1 MTHFTAVFR
10 SLLRYLAPIALIL
23 AAFAGIRAQ
32 TVVDKTVATVSDG
45 VRTEVILYSEIL
57 WQLALQPRSSIV
69 DPSKEDL
76 NTALESLINQQ
87 LFALEALRL
96 PRTKPTDEEIQA
108 EIRTIL
114 ARFSS
119 TAAFEERLRAVGF
132 SSVRDDDFVDL
143 ITKRVAIDN
152 FIDFRFRSFV
162 VVNPDEVQKYYNDTF
177 VPDFR
182 RRQPGVVIPSLE
194 SQRTSIHALLVEEK
208 VAARIES
215 FLDDRKRQAEIV
227 ILSEP

>member
-1 MTHFTAVFR
+1 MTYFKAVFR
-10 SLLRYLAPIALIL
+10 STVQFAAPFVIIL
-23 AAFAGIRAQ
+23 AAFGGARGQ

-57 WQLALQPRSSIV
+57 WQLALQPKSSLTT
-69 DPSKEDL
+69 PSREDL
-76 NTALESLINQQ
+76 NSALDSLINQQ

-108 EIRTIL
+108 EIKAIL
-114 ARFSS
+114 SRFPS
-119 TAAFEERLRAVGF
+119 TAVFEERLRSVGF

-143 ITKRVAIDN
+143 ITKRVAINN

-162 VVNPDEVQKYYNDTF
+162 IVSADEVQKYYNETY

-182 RRQPGVVIPSLE
+182 RRQPGVVIPTLE
-194 SQRTSIHALLVEEK
+194 SKRAAIHNLLVEDK

>member
-10 SLLRYLAPIALIL
+10 SLLRYSAPIALIL

-194 SQRTSIHALLVEEK
+194 SQRTSFHALLVEEK

>member
-1 MTHFTAVFR
+1 MTHSKAVFR
-10 SLLRYLAPIALIL
+10 SVLRCAAPLVIIL
-23 AAFAGIRAQ
+23 AALGSAHGQ

-57 WQLALQPRSSIV
+57 WQLALQPKSSLTA
-69 DPSKEDL
+69 PSREDL
-76 NTALESLINQQ
+76 NTALDSLINQQ

-108 EIRTIL
+108 EIRAIVS
-114 ARFSS
+114 RFPS
-119 TAAFEERLRAVGF
+119 TAVFEERLRSVGF

-143 ITKRVAIDN
+143 ITKRVAINN

-162 VVNPDEVQKYYNDTF
+162 IVNADEEQKYYNDTY
-177 VPDFR
+177 VPEFR
-182 RRQPGVVIPSLE
+182 RRQPGVVIPTFE
-194 SQRTSIHALLVEEK
+194 SQKASIHSLLVEDK

>member
-10 SLLRYLAPIALIL
+10 SLLRYSAPLALIL
-23 AAFAGIRAQ
+23 AAFAGLRAQ

-114 ARFSS
+114 ARFPS
-119 TAAFEERLRAVGF
+119 TAVFEERLRSVGF

-194 SQRTSIHALLVEEK
+194 SQRNSIHASLVEEK

-227 ILSEP
+227 ILNEP

>member
-1 MTHFTAVFR
+1 MTQFTAFFR
-10 SLLRYLAPIALIL
+10 SLLRYSAPVALIL
-23 AAFAGIRAQ
+23 AAVAGISAQ

-45 VRTEVILYSEIL
+45 VKTEVILYSEIL

-76 NTALESLINQQ
+76 NSALESLVNQQ

-96 PRTKPTDEEIQA
+96 PRTTPTDEEIQEA
-108 EIRTIL
+108 IRSIV
-114 ARFSS
+114 ARFPS

-143 ITKRVAIDN
+143 ITKRVAIDK
-152 FIDFRFRSFV
+152 FVDFRFRAFV
-162 VVNPDEVQKYYNDTF
+162 VVNPDEVQKYYDDTF

-194 SQRTSIHALLVEEK
+194 SQRSSIHSLLVEEK

>member
-10 SLLRYLAPIALIL
+10 SILRYSALTVIIL
-23 AAFAGIRAQ
+23 AAFAGIRGQ

-69 DPSKEDL
+69 NPSKEDL
-76 NTALESLINQQ
+76 NNALESLMNQQ

-96 PRTKPTDEEIQA
+96 PRTKPTDAEIQA
-108 EIRTIL
+108 EIRAIL
-114 ARFSS
+114 AKFPS
-119 TAAFEERLRAVGF
+119 TAAFEERLRSVGF

-152 FIDFRFRSFV
+152 FVDFRFRAFV
-162 VVNPDEVQKYYNDTF
+162 VVNPDEVQKYYSDTF

-182 RRQPGVVIPSLE
+182 RRQPGVVIPTLE
-194 SQRTSIHALLVEEK
+194 TQRASIHSLLVEEK

>member
-10 SLLRYLAPIALIL
+10 SLLHYSGLFAIIL
-23 AAFAGIRAQ
+23 AAFGGVRGQ
-32 TVVDKTVATVSDG
+32 TIVDKTVATVSDG

-57 WQLALQPRSSIV
+57 WQLALQPRSSIINPTR
-69 DPSKEDL
+69 DDL
-76 NTALESLINQQ
+76 NSGLESLINQQ

-96 PRTKPTDEEIQA
+96 PRTKPTDEEIQS
-108 EIRTIL
+108 EIRSVV
-114 ARFSS
+114 ARFPS

-132 SSVRDDDFVDL
+132 SSVRDEDFVDL

-152 FIDFRFRSFV
+152 FVDFRFRSFV
-162 VVNPDEVQKYYNDTF
+162 VVNPDEVQKYYNETF
-177 VPDFR
+177 VPEFR
-182 RRQPGVVIPSLE
+182 RRQPGVVIPTLDT
-194 SQRTSIHALLVEEK
+194 QRNSIHGLLVEDK
-208 VAARIES
+208 VAARIET

>member
-1 MTHFTAVFR
+1 MTHFTAFCR
-10 SLLRYLAPIALIL
+10 SLLRSSAPLVLIL
-23 AAFAGIRAQ
+23 AAFAGISAQ

-69 DPSKEDL
+69 NPSKEDL

-108 EIRTIL
+108 EIRSIV
-114 ARFSS
+114 ARFPS
-119 TAAFEERLRAVGF
+119 TAAFEERLRSVGF

-152 FIDFRFRSFV
+152 FVDFRFRSFV
-162 VVNPDEVQKYYNDTF
+162 VVNPDEVQKYYEDTF

-182 RRQPGVVIPSLE
+182 RRQPGVVIPTLDT
-194 SQRTSIHALLVEEK
+194 QRSSIHSLLVEEK

>member
-1 MTHFTAVFR
+1 MSHFETVFR
-10 SLLRYLAPIALIL
+10 VFLRYLAPIAVIL
-23 AAFAGIRAQ
+23 AVFAGARAQ
-32 TVVDKTVATVSDG
+32 TIVDKTVATVSDG

-57 WQLALQPRSSIV
+57 WQLALQPRSSLTA
-69 DPSKEDL
+69 PSKEDL
-76 NTALESLINQQ
+76 NTALDSLINQQ

-96 PRTKPTDEEIQA
+96 PRTKPTDDEIQA

-114 ARFSS
+114 SRFPS
-119 TAAFEERLRAVGF
+119 TAVFEERLRSVGF
-132 SSVRDDDFVDL
+132 SSVRDDDFVEL
-143 ITKRVAIDN
+143 ITKRVAIN
-152 FIDFRFRSFV
+152 SFIDFRFRSFV
-162 VVNPDEVQKYYNDTF
+162 IVNADEVQKYYSDTF

-182 RRQPGVVIPSLE
+182 RRQPGVVIPTLE
-194 SQRTSIHALLVEEK
+194 SQRAAIHSQLVEDK

>member
-1 MTHFTAVFR
+1 MTHFTAFFR
-10 SLLRYLAPIALIL
+10 SLLRYSAPVALIL
-23 AAFAGIRAQ
+23 AAVAGINAQ
-32 TVVDKTVATVSDG
+32 TVVDKTIATVSDG

-69 DPSKEDL
+69 NPSKEDL
-76 NTALESLINQQ
+76 NNALESLVNQQ

-96 PRTKPTDEEIQA
+96 PRTTPTDEEIQEA
-108 EIRTIL
+108 IRSIV
-114 ARFSS
+114 ARVPS

-143 ITKRVAIDN
+143 ITKRVAIDK
-152 FIDFRFRSFV
+152 FVDFRFRAFV
-162 VVNPDEVQKYYNDTF
+162 VVNPDEVLKYYNDTF
-177 VPDFR
+177 VPEFR

-194 SQRTSIHALLVEEK
+194 TQRNSIHSLLVEEK

>member
-1 MTHFTAVFR
+1 MTYFKAVFR
-10 SLLRYLAPIALIL
+10 SVLQCAAPLVLIL
-23 AAFAGIRAQ
+23 AAFGGASGQI
-32 TVVDKTVATVSDG
+32 VVDKTVATVSDG

-57 WQLALQPRSSIV
+57 WQLALQPKSSLTA
-69 DPSKEDL
+69 PSREDL
-76 NTALESLINQQ
+76 NSALDSLINQQ

-96 PRTKPTDEEIQA
+96 PGTKPTDEEIQA
-108 EIRTIL
+108 EIKAIL
-114 ARFSS
+114 SRFPS
-119 TAAFEERLRAVGF
+119 TAAFEERLRSVGF

-143 ITKRVAIDN
+143 ITKRVAINN

-162 VVNPDEVQKYYNDTF
+162 IVSADEVQKYYNETY
-177 VPDFR
+177 VPEFR
-182 RRQPGVVIPSLE
+182 RRQPGVVIPTLE
-194 SQRTSIHALLVEEK
+194 SQRASIHNLLVEDK

>member
-1 MTHFTAVFR
+1 M
-10 SLLRYLAPIALIL
+10 
-23 AAFAGIRAQ
+23 
-32 TVVDKTVATVSDG
+32 DKTVATVSDG

-57 WQLALQPRSSIV
+57 WQLALQPKSSLTA
-69 DPSKEDL
+69 PSREDL
-76 NTALESLINQQ
+76 NSALDSLINQQ

-108 EIRTIL
+108 EIKAIL
-114 ARFSS
+114 SRFPS
-119 TAAFEERLRAVGF
+119 TAVFEERLRSVGF

-143 ITKRVAIDN
+143 ITKRVAINN

-162 VVNPDEVQKYYNDTF
+162 IVNADEVQKYYNETY
-177 VPDFR
+177 VPEFR
-182 RRQPGVVIPSLE
+182 RRQPGVVIPTLE
-194 SQRTSIHALLVEEK
+194 SQRASIHNLLVEDK

>member
-10 SLLRYLAPIALIL
+10 SLLRYSAPIALIL